1 MSVVEILLNTAVED
15 SRLLLSN
22 QELGDDVSKPRDL
35 DFVLYS
41 KDQERADL
49 VASFVTD
56 NCYGRP
62 SVERMEQDNG
72 SVLWRLIIAIHA
84 PSTQNVVQT
93 LSAFMVCLAQIYE
106 LEYDGGGCV
115 IQKGC
120 PTELPPAKPH
130 P

>member
-1 MSVVEILLNTAVED
+1 MSVVESLLKTAVED

-22 QELGDDVSKPRDL
+22 QELGDDVSKARDL
-35 DFVLYS
+35 DFVLYA
-41 KDQERADL
+41 KDHERADL

-62 SVERMEQDNG
+62 TVQRMEQENG

-84 PSTQNVVQT
+84 APTQNVVQT

-106 LEYDGGGCV
+106 LEYDGWEC
-115 IQKGC
+115 
-120 PTELPPAKPH
+120 ELRQ
-130 P
+130 